1 MGCILILGAAV
12 LYPAGRMFVSA
23 LHQWDASALL
33 GPAGVRAILNTI
45 ALGLATVLV
54 SGVFGTAL
62 AFLLTRYRF
71 PGRGV
76 LAAVAYLPFALP
88 PLVGVLSF
96 WYLIGLDGF
105 LPRTASHYL
114 GLDISLRGW
123 GAVLLI
129 HGYSFYVFFYA
140 MVSAAL
146 ATMDHSLAEAAR
158 TLGATRWQAFT
169 RVTLPLLRPSLAGAS
184 LLAFM
189 SSGASFSAPYYFGQD
204 FAVLSTAIFRE
215 QQQFRTGAAL
225 SMTVILAA
233 ISLMGLFLFRSA
245 RRPGGHASKGTIKPL
260 RSAAGRVAAAAVAW
274 TTVGLLL
281 IPHFTIIWLSF
292 VDHRAWQAELA
303 PTVYTLGNYAELVQN
318 PAKWRPVINSLWM
331 SAVATA
337 AALAVGIPA
346 GYLLGRKRLGQGAV
360 GLLVMVP
367 WALPGTVVGICL
379 LVAFNDPWLPAGAA
393 IMMLPLAYFVRSV
406 PLMTR
411 VASAGIESFDASLIE
426 AARTLGASRWHSLRR
441 VALPLLWPGLVA
453 GAALVFTQSLGE
465 FVASILLYLPSNKPI
480 SIEIADV
487 WNGSGIGAAFAYS
500 VFLMLLVIAAFAA
513 SRRFGGRA
521 SL

>member
-1 MGCILILGAAV
+1 MALGVSV
-12 LYPAGRMFVSA
+12 LYPAGRMLLAAVQ
-23 LHQWDASALL
+23 QWDTTALI
-33 GPAGVRAILNTI
+33 GPAGMRAIVNTI
-45 ALGLATVLV
+45 LLGLGTVLV

-62 AFLLTRYRF
+62 AILLTRYRF

-76 LAAVAYLPFALP
+76 LAPAAYLPFALP

-105 LPRTASHYL
+105 LPRIADHYL
-114 GLDISLRGW
+114 GWDISLRGW
-123 GAVLLI
+123 AAVLLI
-129 HGYSFYVFFYA
+129 HGYAFYVFFYA

-146 ATMDHSLAEAAR
+146 GTMDQSLAEAAR
-158 TLGATRWQAFT
+158 TLGASRWHAFT

-233 ISLMGLFLFRSA
+233 ISLMGLALFRSS
-245 RRPGGHASKGTIKPL
+245 RRAGGQASKGTPRPL
-260 RSAAGRVAAAAVAW
+260 RSRTGQAAVALTAW

-281 IPHFTIIWLSF
+281 IPHCTIVWLSF
-292 VDHRAWQAELA
+292 VDHRAWQAELMPA
-303 PTVYTLGNYAELVQN
+303 VYTLGNYATLVQD
-318 PAKWRPVINSLWM
+318 PAKWQPVINSLWM
-331 SAVATA
+331 SAVAA
-337 AALAVGIPA
+337 AACLAVGVPA
-346 GYLLGRKRLGQGAV
+346 GYLLGRKRRGGAAV

-379 LVAFNDPWLPAGAA
+379 LVAFNDPWMPAGAA
-393 IMMLPLAYFVRSV
+393 IMMLPLAYFVRGV

-453 GAALVFTQSLGE
+453 GAALVFTLSLGE
-465 FVASILLYLPSNKPI
+465 FVASILLYLPHNKPI

-513 SRRFGGRA
+513 SHRFGGRA
-521 SL
+521 SP